1 MYSGLK
7 FRPSKNLKRGL
18 EMPDVVGVVQPKPRD
33 IPAPEWRRKTA
44 SKPATAFQTQ
54 GPRYARTVSNIN

>member
-1 MYSGLK
+1 
-7 FRPSKNLKRGL
+7 
-18 EMPDVVGVVQPKPRD
+18 MPDVVGVVQPKPRD

-54 GPRYARTVSNIN
+54 GPRYARTVSNMS